1 MDELK
6 SQIYECFMQDYILV
20 YTIDLESDTIDL
32 LKRIDDEGTR
42 GMEEHATYSVFHNK
56 YTQRV
61 PDPFRQERYDSATP
75 EHLREYLG
83 IHDSFE
89 IVYPTNYGK
98 YRKAVYRA
106 LERKENR
113 CTKALF
119 CLYRIEHDS
128 SEEFLS
134 AKGEELA
141 LENNRQLEMIQC
153 LASDYETCY
162 YVDLEAGMFDI
173 LRMSDYMD
181 KRFRRSFELFLNNDY
196 EKAYHSFIDRDV
208 APQDKNILMDLMSA
222 ENVIQHLKEKD
233 SYSVRFLSR
242 GEGGELIHSMLKW
255 VKVSNDPSKVILG
268 QANVEEEFKENE
280 RQKKFLE
287 DALDQAR
294 HANEA
299 KSMFLSNM
307 SHDIRTPMNAIIGY
321 TEIAQVHVDDEKK
334 VAECLEK
341 IMIASK
347 HLLDLLNNVLD
358 MSRIESGRARLLEED
373 YRISELIH
381 DIWTIEGGAIQDKNI
396 NYSIDL
402 SELKDDAVVC
412 DKLRMRQMLLNFVNN
427 AVKYTPYGGDI
438 SIVVTQ
444 KKAVLADYS
453 RYEVRVKD
461 SGIGMSEEFQKRLF
475 MPFEREQ
482 SSTQSGIQG
491 TGLGMSLAKNILDM
505 IGGTV
510 RVKSEKGVG
519 TEFIITFDLKRQF
532 YRSVA
537 DNIEKEFVN
546 SSEHSAE
553 QTKKEIKKGAQVLL
567 VEDNL
572 LNREI
577 AREILEEAGF
587 SVREVEDGD
596 LAVEEMMRAKPGEID
611 LILMDIQMPTM
622 NGYEATKEIRRL
634 KDPEISKTPIVAM
647 TANAFEEDRQKAK
660 EAGMNGFI
668 TKPVVIEKLMEEI
681 SKHI

>member
-6 SQIYECFMQDYILV
+6 NQIYDSMMRDYILV
-20 YTIDLESDTIDL
+20 YVIDLENDTIDL
-32 LKRIDDEGTR
+32 IKRDENFTTSD
-42 GMEEHATYSVFHNK
+42 MEDHDTYSVFHSKHCENV
-56 YTQRV
+56 T
-61 PDPFRQERYDSATP
+61 DTFREERYEKGTIA
-75 EHLREYLG
+75 YLKDYLSKN
-83 IHDSFE
+83 DSFE
-89 IVYPTNYGK
+89 YSYPTIFGT

-106 LERKENR
+106 LERRNGVAVKV
-113 CTKALF
+113 LF
-119 CLYRIEHDS
+119 SLLRVDDFS
-128 SEEFLS
+128 DMDFLRV
-134 AKGEELA
+134 KGDELA
-141 LENNRQLEMIQC
+141 LENSRQMEMIQC
-153 LASDYETCY
+153 LAGEYETCY
-162 YVDLEAGMFDI
+162 YVDLYAGAFDI
-173 LRMSDYMD
+173 LRMSDYMSE
-181 KRFRRSFELFLNNDY
+181 RFRNSFEKFFNNDY
-196 EKAYHSFIDRDV
+196 EKAYKSYVERDV
-208 APQDKNILMDLMSA
+208 APQDKNILFDLMTA
-222 ENVIQHLKEKD
+222 ENVIHHLSEKD
-233 SYSVRFLSR
+233 SYAIRFLAR
-242 GEGGELIHSMLKW
+242 GDGNELVHYVLKW
-255 VKVSNDPSKVILG
+255 VRISNDPTKAILG
-268 QANVEEEFKENE
+268 HANVEEEYRENE

-287 DALDQAR
+287 DALDQAK

-334 VAECLEK
+334 VSECLGK
-341 IMIASK
+341 IMVASK

-396 NYSIDL
+396 NYVINL

-412 DKLRMRQMLLNFVNN
+412 DKLRMKQMLLNFVSN
-427 AVKYTPYGGDI
+427 AVKYTPYGGDV
-438 SIVVTQ
+438 SITVSQ
-444 KKAVLADYS
+444 KKAVLPDYS

-475 MPFEREQ
+475 QPFEREQ

-519 TEFIITFDLKRQF
+519 TEFIITFDLKRQQ
-532 YRSVA
+532 YRNVA
-537 DNIEKEFVN
+537 NKIETEYVSKSDVTPETAPSPIEKGGN
-546 SSEHSAE
+546 
-553 QTKKEIKKGAQVLL
+553 VLL

-587 SVREVEDGD
+587 TVREVEDGD

-622 NGYEATKEIRRL
+622 NGYEATREIRKL
-634 KDPEISKTPIVAM
+634 KDPVVSKTPIVAM

-668 TKPVVIEKLMEEI
+668 TKPVVIEKMLEEI
-681 SKHI
+681 GKHL

>member
-1 MDELK
+1 MEELK
-6 SQIYECFMQDYILV
+6 NQIYERFLQDYVIV
-20 YTIDLESDTIDL
+20 YAIDLEKDTIDL
-32 LKRIDDEGTR
+32 IYKIDDEGTR
-42 GMEEHATYSVFHNK
+42 DMEDHATYSVFHDK

-61 PDPFRQERYDSATP
+61 PEPFRQERYDSATP
-75 EHLREYLG
+75 DHLREYLG
-83 IHDSFE
+83 IHDSFD

-98 YRKAVYRA
+98 YRKAVYRT

-119 CLYRIEHDS
+119 CLLRLEHDGQ
-128 SEEFLS
+128 EDFLR

-141 LENNRQLEMIQC
+141 LENSLQLEMIQC

-173 LRMSDYMD
+173 LRMSEYME
-181 KRFRRSFELFLNNDY
+181 KRFRRTFEVFLNYDY
-196 EKAYHSFIDRDV
+196 EKAYRSFVDRDV
-208 APQDKNILMDLMSA
+208 APQDKNMLIDLMSA
-222 ENVIQHLKEKD
+222 ENVIHHLKEKE
-233 SYSVRFLSR
+233 SYSVRFLAR
-242 GEGGELIHSMLKW
+242 GENDELIHSMLKW
-255 VKVSNDPSKVILG
+255 VRVSNDPTKVILG
-268 QANVEEEFKENE
+268 QANVEEEFKESE

-299 KSMFLSNM
+299 KSTFLSNM

-334 VAECLEK
+334 VSECLGK
-341 IMIASK
+341 IMVASK

-396 NYSIDL
+396 NYSINM

-412 DKLRMRQMLLNFVNN
+412 DKLRMKQMLLNFVNN

-438 SIVVTQ
+438 SITVSQ
-444 KKAVLADYS
+444 KKAVLPDYS

-482 SSTQSGIQG
+482 SSTQSGIEG

-510 RVKSEKGVG
+510 SVKSEKGVG
-519 TEFIITFDLKRQF
+519 TEFIITFDLKRQT
-532 YRSVA
+532 YRNMA
-537 DNIEKEFVN
+537 DKIEIEYVQNSDASAIKEQMKLQKGGNI
-546 SSEHSAE
+546 
-553 QTKKEIKKGAQVLL
+553 LL

-587 SVREVEDGD
+587 TVREVEDGD
-596 LAVEEMMRAKPGEID
+596 LAVEEMMRAKPGDYD
-611 LILMDIQMPTM
+611 LVLMDIQMPTM
-622 NGYEATKEIRRL
+622 NGYEATKEIRKL
-634 KDPEISKTPIVAM
+634 KDPDISRIPIVAM
-647 TANAFEEDRQKAK
+647 TANAFEEDRQRAK
-660 EAGMNGFI
+660 ESGMNGFI
-668 TKPVVIEKLMEEI
+668 TKPVVIEKLLEEI
-681 SKHI
+681 GKHV

>member
-1 MDELK
+1 MDKLK

-42 GMEEHATYSVFHNK
+42 NMEEHATYSEFHNK

-61 PDPFRQERYDSATP
+61 PEPFRQERYDSATP

-141 LENNRQLEMIQC
+141 WENNRQLEMIQC

-181 KRFRRSFELFLNNDY
+181 KRFRRSFELFLHNDY

-505 IGGTV
+505 IGGSV

-537 DNIEKEFVN
+537 DNIEKEFAN
-546 SSEHSAE
+546 SSGHSAE

-622 NGYEATKEIRRL
+622 NGYEATKEIRKL

>member
-6 SQIYECFMQDYILV
+6 NQIYECFLQDFVLV
-20 YTIDLESDTIDL
+20 YAIDLEKDTIDL
-32 LKRIDDEGTR
+32 LKRIDEESTR
-42 GMEEHATYSVFHNK
+42 EMEEHATYSAFHSK

-61 PDPFRQERYDSATP
+61 PEPFRQERYDSATP

-83 IHDSFE
+83 IHDSFD

-106 LERKENR
+106 IERKDNR

-119 CLYRIEHDS
+119 GLLYLENDS
-128 SEEFLS
+128 LEGFAF

-141 LENNRQLEMIQC
+141 MENSRQMEMIQC

-162 YVDLEAGMFDI
+162 YVDLEAGIFDI
-173 LRMSDYMD
+173 LRMSDYMEN
-181 KRFRRSFELFLNNDY
+181 RFRRSFELFLNFDY
-196 EKAYHSFIDRDV
+196 EKAYRSFIDRDV
-208 APQDKNILMDLMSA
+208 APQDKNMLLEVMSA
-222 ENVIQHLKEKD
+222 ENVIYHLKEKD

-242 GEGGELIHSMLKW
+242 GENGELIHSMLKW
-255 VKVSNDPSKVILG
+255 VKVSNDPTKVILG
-268 QANVEEEFKENE
+268 QANMEEEFRESEHQRKV
-280 RQKKFLE
+280 LE
-287 DALDQAR
+287 DALAQAR

-299 KSMFLSNM
+299 KSTFLSNM

-334 VAECLEK
+334 VAECLGK
-341 IMIASK
+341 IMVASK

-373 YRISELIH
+373 YRISELIR

-396 NYSIDL
+396 NYSINMT
-402 SELKDDAVVC
+402 ELKDDAVVC
-412 DKLRMRQMLLNFVNN
+412 DKLRMKQMLLNFVNN

-438 SIVVTQ
+438 SITVSQ
-444 KKAVLADYS
+444 KRAVLPDYS

-461 SGIGMSEEFQKRLF
+461 SGIGMSEEFQKKLF

-482 SSTQSGIQG
+482 SSTQSGIEG

-505 IGGTV
+505 IGGSV
-510 RVKSEKGVG
+510 VVKSEKGVG
-519 TEFIITFDLKRQF
+519 TEFIITFDLKRQT
-532 YRSVA
+532 YRNMA
-537 DNIEKEFVN
+537 DKIENEYSQNSDTTAIKEQMRIQKGGNI
-546 SSEHSAE
+546 
-553 QTKKEIKKGAQVLL
+553 LL

-587 SVREVEDGD
+587 SVHEVEDGD
-596 LAVEEMMRAKPGEID
+596 LAVEEMMRAKPGDID

-622 NGYEATKEIRRL
+622 NGYEATKEIRKL
-634 KDPEISKTPIVAM
+634 KDPQISQTPIVAM
-647 TANAFEEDRQKAK
+647 TANAFEEDRQRAK

-668 TKPVVIEKLMEEI
+668 TKPVVIEKLLKEI
-681 SKHI
+681 EKHV

>member
-1 MDELK
+1 MEELK
-6 SQIYECFMQDYILV
+6 NQIYELFLQDYVIV
-20 YTIDLESDTIDL
+20 YAIDLEKDTIDL
-32 LKRIDDEGTR
+32 IYKIDDEGTR
-42 GMEEHATYSVFHNK
+42 DMEDHATYSVFHDK

-61 PDPFRQERYDSATP
+61 PEPFRQERYDSATP
-75 EHLREYLG
+75 DHLREYLG
-83 IHDSFE
+83 IHDSFD

-119 CLYRIEHDS
+119 CLLRLEHDGQ
-128 SEEFLS
+128 EDFLR
-134 AKGEELA
+134 AKGEELE
-141 LENNRQLEMIQC
+141 LENSLQLEMIQC

-173 LRMSDYMD
+173 LRMSEYME
-181 KRFRRSFELFLNNDY
+181 KRFRRTFEVFLNYDY
-196 EKAYHSFIDRDV
+196 EKAYRSFVDRDV
-208 APQDKNILMDLMSA
+208 APQDKNMLIDLMSA
-222 ENVIQHLKEKD
+222 ENVIHHLKEKE
-233 SYSVRFLSR
+233 SYSVRFLAR
-242 GEGGELIHSMLKW
+242 GENDELIHSMLKW
-255 VKVSNDPSKVILG
+255 VRVSNDPTKVILG
-268 QANVEEEFKENE
+268 QANVEEEFKESE

-299 KSMFLSNM
+299 KSTFLSNM

-334 VAECLEK
+334 VSECLGK
-341 IMIASK
+341 IMVASK

-396 NYSIDL
+396 NYSINM

-412 DKLRMRQMLLNFVNN
+412 DKLRMKQMLLNFVNN

-438 SIVVTQ
+438 SITVSQ
-444 KKAVLADYS
+444 KKAVLPDYS

-461 SGIGMSEEFQKRLF
+461 SGIGMSEEFQRRLF

-482 SSTQSGIQG
+482 SSTQSGIEG

-510 RVKSEKGVG
+510 SVKSEKGVG
-519 TEFIITFDLKRQF
+519 TEFIITFDLKRQT
-532 YRSVA
+532 YRNMA
-537 DNIEKEFVN
+537 DKIEIEYVQNSDASAIKEQMKLQKGGNI
-546 SSEHSAE
+546 
-553 QTKKEIKKGAQVLL
+553 LL

-587 SVREVEDGD
+587 TVREVEDGD
-596 LAVEEMMRAKPGEID
+596 LAVEEMMRAKPGDYD

-622 NGYEATKEIRRL
+622 NGYEATKEIRKL
-634 KDPEISKTPIVAM
+634 KDPDISRIPIVAM
-647 TANAFEEDRQKAK
+647 TANAFEEDRQRAK
-660 EAGMNGFI
+660 ESGMNGFI
-668 TKPVVIEKLMEEI
+668 TKPVVIEKLLEEI
-681 SKHI
+681 EKHV

>member
-1 MDELK
+1 MSE
-6 SQIYECFMQDYILV
+6 
-20 YTIDLESDTIDL
+20 
-32 LKRIDDEGTR
+32 R
-42 GMEEHATYSVFHNK
+42 
-56 YTQRV
+56 
-61 PDPFRQERYDSATP
+61 FRN
-75 EHLREYLG
+75 
-83 IHDSFE
+83 SFE
-89 IVYPTNYGK
+89 K
-98 YRKAVYRA
+98 
-106 LERKENR
+106 
-113 CTKALF
+113 F
-119 CLYRIEHDS
+119 
-128 SEEFLS
+128 F
-134 AKGEELA
+134 
-141 LENNRQLEMIQC
+141 
-153 LASDYETCY
+153 
-162 YVDLEAGMFDI
+162 
-173 LRMSDYMD
+173 
-181 KRFRRSFELFLNNDY
+181 NNDY
-196 EKAYHSFIDRDV
+196 EKAYKSYVERDV
-208 APQDKNILMDLMSA
+208 APQDKNILFDLMTA
-222 ENVIQHLKEKD
+222 ENVIHHLSEKD
-233 SYSVRFLSR
+233 SYAIRFLAR
-242 GEGGELIHSMLKW
+242 GDGNELVHYVLKW
-255 VKVSNDPSKVILG
+255 VRISNDPTKAILG
-268 QANVEEEFKENE
+268 HANVEEEYKENE

-287 DALDQAR
+287 DALDQAK

-334 VAECLEK
+334 VSECLGK
-341 IMIASK
+341 IMVASK

-396 NYSIDL
+396 NYVINL

-412 DKLRMRQMLLNFVNN
+412 DKLRMKQMLLNFVSN
-427 AVKYTPYGGDI
+427 AVKYTPYGGDV
-438 SIVVTQ
+438 SITVSQ
-444 KKAVLADYS
+444 KKAVLPDYS

-475 MPFEREQ
+475 QPFEREQ

-519 TEFIITFDLKRQF
+519 TEFIITFDLKRQQ
-532 YRSVA
+532 YRNVA
-537 DNIEKEFVN
+537 NKIETEYVSKSDVTPETAPTPIEKGGN
-546 SSEHSAE
+546 
-553 QTKKEIKKGAQVLL
+553 VLL

-587 SVREVEDGD
+587 TVREVEDGD

-622 NGYEATKEIRRL
+622 NGYEATREIRKL
-634 KDPEISKTPIVAM
+634 KDPVISKTPIVAM

-668 TKPVVIEKLMEEI
+668 TKPVVIEKMMEEI
-681 SKHI
+681 

>member
-6 SQIYECFMQDYILV
+6 NQIYECFLQDFVLV
-20 YTIDLESDTIDL
+20 YAIDLEKDTIDL
-32 LKRIDDEGTR
+32 LKRIDEESTR
-42 GMEEHATYSVFHNK
+42 EMEEHAIYSAFHSK

-61 PDPFRQERYDSATP
+61 PEPFRQERYDSATP

-83 IHDSFE
+83 IHDSFD

-106 LERKENR
+106 IERKENR
-113 CTKALF
+113 CTKAFFGL
-119 CLYRIEHDS
+119 LYLENDS
-128 SEEFLS
+128 LEGFAF

-141 LENNRQLEMIQC
+141 IENSRQMEMIQC

-162 YVDLEAGMFDI
+162 YVDLEAGIFDI
-173 LRMSDYMD
+173 LRMSDYMEN
-181 KRFRRSFELFLNNDY
+181 RFRRSFELFLNFDY
-196 EKAYHSFIDRDV
+196 EKAYRSFIDRDV
-208 APQDKNILMDLMSA
+208 APQDKNMLLEVMSA
-222 ENVIQHLKEKD
+222 ENVIYHLKEKD
-233 SYSVRFLSR
+233 SYSVRFLAR
-242 GEGGELIHSMLKW
+242 GENDELIHSMIKW
-255 VKVSNDPSKVILG
+255 VKVSNDPTKVILG
-268 QANVEEEFKENE
+268 QANMEEEFRESE
-280 RQKKFLE
+280 RQRKVLE

-299 KSMFLSNM
+299 KSTFLSNM

-334 VAECLEK
+334 VSECLGK
-341 IMIASK
+341 IMVASK

-396 NYSIDL
+396 NYSINMT
-402 SELKDDAVVC
+402 ELRDDAVVC
-412 DKLRMRQMLLNFVNN
+412 DKLRMKQMLLNFVNN

-438 SIVVTQ
+438 SITVSQ
-444 KKAVLADYS
+444 KRAVLPDYS

-482 SSTQSGIQG
+482 SSTQSGIEG

-505 IGGTV
+505 IGGSV
-510 RVKSEKGVG
+510 VVKSEKGVG
-519 TEFIITFDLKRQF
+519 TEFIITFDLKRQT
-532 YRSVA
+532 YRNMA
-537 DNIEKEFVN
+537 DKIENEYAQNSDTTAIKEQMRIQKGGNI
-546 SSEHSAE
+546 
-553 QTKKEIKKGAQVLL
+553 LL

-587 SVREVEDGD
+587 SVHEVEDGD
-596 LAVEEMMRAKPGEID
+596 LAVEEMMRAKPGDID

-622 NGYEATKEIRRL
+622 NGYEATKEIRKL
-634 KDPEISKTPIVAM
+634 KDPQISQTPIVAM
-647 TANAFEEDRQKAK
+647 TANAFEEDRQRAK

-668 TKPVVIEKLMEEI
+668 TKPVVIEKLLKEI
-681 SKHI
+681 EKHV

>member
-6 SQIYECFMQDYILV
+6 SQIYESFLNDYILV
-20 YTIDLESDTIDL
+20 YVIDLEKDTIDL
-32 LKRIDDEGTR
+32 VKKIEDEGTID
-42 GMEEHATYSVFHNK
+42 MDEHAVYSLFHDK
-56 YTQRV
+56 FSHRV
-61 PDPFRQERYDSATP
+61 PDPYRQERYEKGSI
-75 EHLREYLG
+75 EYLRDHLG

-89 IVYPTNYGK
+89 LVYPTNYGK

-106 LERKENR
+106 LERKDNHA
-113 CTKALF
+113 TKALF
-119 CLYRIEHDS
+119 CLLHLENDS
-128 SEEFLS
+128 DEEFIF
-134 AKGEELA
+134 AKGEELM
-141 LENNRQLEMIQC
+141 LENDRQMEMIQC
-153 LASDYETCY
+153 LARDYETCY
-162 YVDLEAGMFDI
+162 YVDLDAGAFDI
-173 LRMSDYMD
+173 LRMSEYMD
-181 KRFRRSFELFLNNDY
+181 NRFRRTFEVFADNDY
-196 EKAYHSFIDRDV
+196 EKAYKSFVERDV
-208 APQDKNILMDLMSA
+208 APQDKNILLDLMSA
-222 ENVIQHLKEKD
+222 ENVIHHLKEKD

-242 GEGGELIHSMLKW
+242 GEDGNLIHSMLKW
-255 VKVSNDPSKVILG
+255 VKISNDPTKVILG

-334 VAECLEK
+334 VAECLAK

-438 SIVVTQ
+438 SITVSQ
-444 KKAVLADYS
+444 KKAVLPDYS

-519 TEFIITFDLKRQF
+519 TEFIITFDLKRQS

-537 DNIEKEFVN
+537 DRIE
-546 SSEHSAE
+546 SEYENRSE
-553 QTKKEIKKGAQVLL
+553 KIPQQPKAQVRKDAHVLL

-587 SVREVEDGD
+587 TVSEVEDGD

-622 NGYEATKEIRRL
+622 NGYEATKEIRKL

-681 SKHI
+681 GKHI

>member
-1 MDELK
+1 MDEINT
-6 SQIYECFMQDYILV
+6 QIFNTLMKDYVLV
-20 YTIDLESDTIDL
+20 YVIDLEKDTIDL
-32 LKRIDDEGTR
+32 IKREDEEFLMF
-42 GMEEHATYSVFHNK
+42 MEEHATYSEFHEK
-56 YTQRV
+56 YVQRV
-61 PDPFRQERYDSATP
+61 PDPYRQERYECATI

-89 IVYPTNYGK
+89 YIYPTNYGK
-98 YRKAVYRA
+98 YRKSVYRA
-106 LERKENR
+106 LERKDNR
-113 CTKALF
+113 ATKVIFSL
-119 CLYRIEHDS
+119 LKLDNDS
-128 SEEFLS
+128 DMDFLQ
-134 AKGEELA
+134 AKGDELMM
-141 LENNRQLEMIQC
+141 ENNRQMEMIQC
-153 LASDYETCY
+153 LARDYETCY
-162 YVDLEAGMFDI
+162 YVDLEAGAFDI
-173 LRMSDYMD
+173 LRMSEYMD
-181 KRFRRSFELFLNNDY
+181 SRFRRNFEVFLDNDY
-196 EKAYHSFIDRDV
+196 EKAYKSFIERDV
-208 APQDKNILMDLMSA
+208 APQDKNILVDLMSA
-222 ENVIQHLKEKD
+222 ENVIHHLKEKD
-233 SYSVRFLSR
+233 SYSVKFMSR
-242 GEGGELIHSMLKW
+242 GENGDLIHSMLKW
-255 VKVSNDPSKVILG
+255 VKISNDPTKVILG

-358 MSRIESGRARLLEED
+358 MSRIESGRARLLEEN

-396 NYSIDL
+396 NYSINL
-402 SELKDDAVVC
+402 SELRDDAVIC

-438 SIVVTQ
+438 SIEVSQ
-444 KKAVLADYS
+444 KRAVLPEYC

-505 IGGTV
+505 IGGSV

-519 TEFIITFDLKRQF
+519 TEFIITFDLKRQP
-532 YRSVA
+532 YRAVA
-537 DNIEKEFVN
+537 DRIEE
-546 SSEHSAE
+546 EYH
-553 QTKKEIKKGAQVLL
+553 QTKEVPKVETKSEIKKGAHVLL

-577 AREILEEAGF
+577 AREILEEVGF
-587 SVREVEDGD
+587 VVREVEDGD
-596 LAVEEMMRAKPGEID
+596 LAVEEMMRAKPGDID

-622 NGYEATKEIRRL
+622 NGYEATREIRRL
-634 KDPEISKTPIVAM
+634 KDPDISKTPIVAM

-681 SKHI
+681 GKHI

>member
-1 MDELK
+1 MEELK
-6 SQIYECFMQDYILV
+6 NQIYEHFLQDYVIV
-20 YTIDLESDTIDL
+20 YVIDLEKDTIDL
-32 LKRIDDEGTR
+32 IYKIDDEGTR
-42 GMEEHATYSVFHNK
+42 DMEDHATYSVFHDK

-61 PDPFRQERYDSATP
+61 PEPFRQERYDSATP
-75 EHLREYLG
+75 DHLREYLG
-83 IHDSFE
+83 IHDSFD

-119 CLYRIEHDS
+119 CLLRLEHDGQ
-128 SEEFLS
+128 EDFLR

-141 LENNRQLEMIQC
+141 LENSLQLEMIQC

-173 LRMSDYMD
+173 LRMSEYME
-181 KRFRRSFELFLNNDY
+181 KRFRRTFEVFLNYDY
-196 EKAYHSFIDRDV
+196 EKAYRSFVDRDV
-208 APQDKNILMDLMSA
+208 APQDKNMLIDLMSA
-222 ENVIQHLKEKD
+222 ENVIHHLKEKE
-233 SYSVRFLSR
+233 SYSVRFLAR
-242 GEGGELIHSMLKW
+242 GENDELIHSMLKW
-255 VKVSNDPSKVILG
+255 VRVSNDPTKVILG
-268 QANVEEEFKENE
+268 QANVEEEFKESE

-299 KSMFLSNM
+299 KSTFLSNM

-334 VAECLEK
+334 VSECLGK
-341 IMIASK
+341 IMVASK

-396 NYSIDL
+396 NYSINM

-412 DKLRMRQMLLNFVNN
+412 DKLRMKQMLLNFVSN

-438 SIVVTQ
+438 SITVSQ
-444 KKAVLADYS
+444 KKAVLPDYS

-482 SSTQSGIQG
+482 SSTQSGIEG

-510 RVKSEKGVG
+510 SVKSEKGVG
-519 TEFIITFDLKRQF
+519 TEFIITFDLKRQT
-532 YRSVA
+532 YRNMA
-537 DNIEKEFVN
+537 DKIEIEYVQNSDASAIKEQMKQQKGGNI
-546 SSEHSAE
+546 
-553 QTKKEIKKGAQVLL
+553 LL

-587 SVREVEDGD
+587 TVREVEDGD
-596 LAVEEMMRAKPGEID
+596 LAVEEMMRAKPGDYD
-611 LILMDIQMPTM
+611 LVLMDIQMPTM
-622 NGYEATKEIRRL
+622 NGYEATKEIRKL
-634 KDPEISKTPIVAM
+634 KDPDVSRIPIIAM
-647 TANAFEEDRQKAK
+647 TANAFEEDRQRAK
-660 EAGMNGFI
+660 ESGMNGFI
-668 TKPVVIEKLMEEI
+668 TKPVVIEKLLEEI
-681 SKHI
+681 GKHV

>member
-1 MDELK
+1 MEELK
-6 SQIYECFMQDYILV
+6 NQIYEHFLQDYVIV
-20 YTIDLESDTIDL
+20 YVIDLEKDTIDL
-32 LKRIDDEGTR
+32 IYKIDDEGTR
-42 GMEEHATYSVFHNK
+42 DMEDHATYSVFHDK

-61 PDPFRQERYDSATP
+61 PEPFRQERYDSATP
-75 EHLREYLG
+75 DHLREYLG
-83 IHDSFE
+83 IHDSFD

-119 CLYRIEHDS
+119 CLLRLEHDGQ
-128 SEEFLS
+128 EDFLR

-141 LENNRQLEMIQC
+141 LENSLQLEMIQC

-173 LRMSDYMD
+173 LRMSEYME
-181 KRFRRSFELFLNNDY
+181 KRFRRTFEVFLNYDY
-196 EKAYHSFIDRDV
+196 EKAYRSFVDRDV
-208 APQDKNILMDLMSA
+208 APQDKNMLIDLMSA
-222 ENVIQHLKEKD
+222 ENVIHHLKEKE
-233 SYSVRFLSR
+233 SYSVRFLAR
-242 GEGGELIHSMLKW
+242 GENDELIHSMLKW
-255 VKVSNDPSKVILG
+255 VRVSNDPTKVILG
-268 QANVEEEFKENE
+268 QANVEEEFKESE

-299 KSMFLSNM
+299 KSTFLSNM

-334 VAECLEK
+334 VSECLGK
-341 IMIASK
+341 IMVASK

-396 NYSIDL
+396 NYSINM

-412 DKLRMRQMLLNFVNN
+412 DKLRMKQMLLNFVSN

-438 SIVVTQ
+438 SITVSQ
-444 KKAVLADYS
+444 KKAVLPDYS

-482 SSTQSGIQG
+482 SSTQSGIEG

-510 RVKSEKGVG
+510 SVKSEKGVG
-519 TEFIITFDLKRQF
+519 TEFIITFDLKRQT
-532 YRSVA
+532 YRNMA
-537 DNIEKEFVN
+537 DKIEIEYVQNSDASAIKEQMKQQKGGNI
-546 SSEHSAE
+546 
-553 QTKKEIKKGAQVLL
+553 LL

-587 SVREVEDGD
+587 TVREVEDGD
-596 LAVEEMMRAKPGEID
+596 LAVEEMMRAKPGDYD
-611 LILMDIQMPTM
+611 LVLMDIQMPSM
-622 NGYEATKEIRRL
+622 NGYEATKEIRKL
-634 KDPEISKTPIVAM
+634 KDPDVSRIPIIAM
-647 TANAFEEDRQKAK
+647 TANAFEEDRQRAK
-660 EAGMNGFI
+660 ESGMNGFI
-668 TKPVVIEKLMEEI
+668 TKPVVIEKLLEEI
-681 SKHI
+681 GKHV